1 MMHMVAKASTQIG
14 ERNER
19 RRAGGGTRLY
29 SRATS
34 ADRPLNDAARYAL
47 RNLSERW
54 SSHIPSVI
62 LYAINMLVC
71 GNTGILKTKSRIKTQ
86 SKASTLITIL
96 VTILAD
102 QLPKRYQDGLIKLV
116 I

>member
-1 MMHMVAKASTQIG
+1 MLRVMPCVICQ
-14 ERNER
+14 N
-19 RRAGGGTRLY
+19 AG
-29 SRATS
+29 
-34 ADRPLNDAARYAL
+34 L
-47 RNLSERW
+47 R
-54 SSHIPSVI
+54 IPSVI
-62 LYAINMLVC
+62 LYAINMLVY